1 MNYPRARGRGLP
13 AIRDDTCI
21 TEVAVS
27 YPRAR
32 RAALSPHG
40 EYLPASAIS
49 IGNKPTI
56 RACVDSHR
64 GGSVIPLDGV
74 AGWLEIAHTHVRDT
88 FEVCIKDSL
97 RDLFTIGE
105 EVPAA
110 AR

>member
-1 MNYPRARGRGLP
+1 M
-13 AIRDDTCI
+13 
-21 TEVAVS
+21 
-27 YPRAR
+27 
-32 RAALSPHG
+32 
-40 EYLPASAIS
+40 
-49 IGNKPTI
+49 
-56 RACVDSHR
+56 DSHR

-88 FEVCIKDSL
+88 FEACIRDSL